1 MNEIEFK
8 IELEKIN
15 IKYDLEKLSKLKKYY
30 EILIEKNNVMNLT
43 AITEINEVYL
53 KHFYDSLTIS
63 KIIDLNMYET
73 FCDIGTGAGFPGIVI
88 KIFYPH
94 LKVTL
99 IESMKKRVD
108 FLNYVIKELDL
119 KNIEV
124 INARAEEY
132 AKTNRELFDIV
143 TARAVANI
151 NILLEYSIPLVKI
164 GKYFVAMKGKK
175 EEVSDSCINLL
186 GINISNIKSF
196 KLSNGDE
203 RTLYL
208 FSKQNKTPIKYP
220 RKYNEIKKKSL

>member
-1 MNEIEFK
+1 MNELEFQNILKEKGIEVSEHQLQQFQ
-8 IELEKIN
+8 
-15 IKYDLEKLSKLKKYY
+15 KYY
-30 EILIEKNNVMNLT
+30 EILVEWNEKMNLT
-43 AITEINEVYL
+43 AITDKEDVYL

-63 KIIDLNMYET
+63 KIIDLNLYET

-99 IESMKKRVD
+99 IESMTKRVE
-108 FLNYVIKELDL
+108 FLKYVIKELEL
-119 KNIEV
+119 KDIEV

-175 EEVSDSCINLL
+175 EEVSTSCLNLL
-186 GINISNIKSF
+186 NTSRAKIESF
-196 KLSNGDE
+196 NLLNGDE

-208 FSKQNKTPIKYP
+208 FLKQNKTPIKYP
-220 RKYNEIKKKSL
+220 RKYNEIKKKNL